1 MPKRAPSVC
10 QYPGCKALAF
20 NGRFYCPAHITRTQ
34 ALQAE
39 RQAAFNRTPDRKHS
53 SKLYNGK
60 AWQAMRASQLR
71 REPLC
76 RTCSAAG
83 RITVATEVD
92 HITPHRNNAKLFFDR
107 LNLQALCK
115 SCHSAKTAREVNG
128 REGRSKSP
136 SEINAQARASR
147 NFHERE
153 MGIRGETW

>member
-1 MPKRAPSVC
+1 MPYRAPSVC
-10 QYPGCKALAF
+10 QYPGCKALAV
-20 NGRFYCPAHITRTQ
+20 NRRIYCPSHITRTEAQ
-34 ALQAE
+34 RAE
-39 RQAAFNRTPDRKHS
+39 RQAYFNQSPERKQS
-53 SKLYNGK
+53 SKLYGSA
-60 AWQAMRASQLR
+60 AWVAMRTSQLR

-76 RTCSAAG
+76 RTCKAAG
-83 RITVATEVD
+83 RITEATEVD

-107 LNLQALCK
+107 LNLQSLCK